1 MWWRYFLLLV
11 GLTSQAYASDLKLV
25 CYYTNWAVYRPGL
38 AKFTPENINPFLC
51 THLIYAFAGF
61 GKNYEL
67 KPLDS
72 YNDIEKGNYRKF
84 VGLKKYNPDLKTM
97 IAIGGWNEGSKR
109 FSKLVRESSTRENFI
124 HSVIR
129 YLRQNRF
136 DGLELD
142 WEYPGSRDGSNNGD
156 RKGYALLIKEL
167 REAFDQEG
175 DSRRKE
181 RLILSVAVP
190 AGKDY
195 IDNGYDVPEISK
207 CVDFMNVLSYDYHTA
222 YEAIV
227 DHHAHLYKPPNVG
240 RWDERNRL
248 NVNWTINYYLEL
260 GAPKHKLIVGIPTY
274 GRSFTL
280 LDPDDNEIN
289 APADGPG
296 EEGPSTR
303 EKGYL
308 AYHEICQNIL
318 EKDWQVR
325 RPYSDIFGPFC
336 FKGDQW
342 VGFDDEVIITKKANY
357 IREQGLGGAMV
368 WALTDDDFRGFCGKE
383 KSPLVTALRNALLT
397 ENEELPIKSVVQTVL
412 DEIKQ
417 QLSLDSRSYH
427 KNGRRLSSYNS
438 LGGSVRTTIEDP
450 EYLLQTPKP
459 PTTPD
464 PGGDFICTDEGF
476 FRNPRN
482 CKKYYWCLDSGPAE
496 LGIVPHTFTCPA
508 GLYFNPL
515 RDSCDYRQNV
525 HCEEKSGPKPT
536 TSRPSRPTRRPF
548 RFKRPRLNFRKTTTS
563 SSPTTT
569 EVPQTQAPT
578 THNLAELVRLLQSL
592 LKTEQTTEEIS
603 TVVLETL
610 APTSETLPG
619 YTTPQFSK
627 VQSVTK
633 IITSTTSP
641 TSTESSPTL
650 KVPRYRRPIRPSQYL
665 PATLSPGD
673 SSSPSPGQ
681 LTNQVPRRPQF
692 EAETNSEKLF
702 QYVEPN
708 RLQAP
713 SKSNK
718 TQKESHPF
726 LTYQDPDRP
735 QASFDPEER
744 REVDSLFSYKNLERP
759 KVQTSTEPPP
769 EVEPTASQF
778 THTLPDNPFFQYNT
792 PRRSNPTPTT
802 TPHENK
808 KAQVR
813 NQNRKR
819 GHRRFRTRFRA
830 RTRTRSREN
839 EDAVS
844 SRVSSVTLPK
854 DQELQDFKPVQRA
867 IRRRLQ
873 PLRTT
878 TTAPRGP
885 GVTVAESTNVQ
896 CMRQG
901 IHRNPKNCSQF
912 IVCAPVLE
920 EDLQSYFYDCPDGK
934 IFDETLGRCMNGN
947 TDTCDITV

>member
-1 MWWRYFLLLV
+1 MWWRYLLFLV
-11 GLTSQAYASDLKLV
+11 GLTSQACASDLKLV

-38 AKFTPENINPFLC
+38 AKFSPENINPFLC

-61 GKNYEL
+61 GKDYEL

-84 VGLKKYNPDLKTM
+84 VGLKKHNQDLKTM

-109 FSKLVRESSTRENFI
+109 FSRLVRESSTREKFI

-142 WEYPGSRDGSNNGD
+142 WEYPGSRDGSSNGD

-167 REAFDQEG
+167 REAFNQEG

-207 CVDFMNVLSYDYHTA
+207 YVDFMNVLSYDYHTA

-227 DHHAHLYKPPNVG
+227 DHHAPLYKPPDVG

-248 NVNWTINYYLEL
+248 NLNWTISYYLEL
-260 GAPKHKLIVGIPTY
+260 GAPRHKLIVGVPTY

-289 APADGPG
+289 AAADGPG
-296 EEGPSTR
+296 EEGSSSR

-308 AYHEICQNIL
+308 SYHEICQNIL
-318 EKDWQVR
+318 EKDWEVR
-325 RPYSDIFGPFC
+325 RPYSDIFGPYC
-336 FKGDQW
+336 FKDNQW

-368 WALTDDDFRGFCGKE
+368 WTLADDDFRGLCGE
-383 KSPLVTALRNALLT
+383 EQSPLVTTLRNALLT
-397 ENEELPIKSVVQTVL
+397 GNKEHPIKSVVQTIL
-412 DEIKQ
+412 DEVKQ
-417 QLSLDSRSYH
+417 QLSPDSESYR
-427 KNGRRLSSYNS
+427 KKYRRLSGYNRLRDS
-438 LGGSVRTTIEDP
+438 ARTNSENP
-450 EYLLQTPKP
+450 KYLLQTPKP

-508 GLYFNPL
+508 GLYFNPQ

-525 HCEEKSGPKPT
+525 HCEEESAPKPT
-536 TSRPSRPTRRPF
+536 TSRPSRTTRRPF
-548 RFKRPRLNFRKTTTS
+548 RFKRPRLSFRKTTTT
-563 SSPTTT
+563 TTT

-578 THNLAELVRLLQSL
+578 THNLADLVRLLQSL
-592 LKTEQTTEEIS
+592 LKTEQTTEEVTTLVS
-603 TVVLETL
+603 ETL
-610 APTSETLPG
+610 APTSRTLPD
-619 YTTPQFSK
+619 YITPQFSK
-627 VQSVTK
+627 VQSVTQS
-633 IITSTTSP
+633 ITSTSSP

-650 KVPRYRRPIRPSQYL
+650 NIPRYRRPIRPSQYL
-665 PATLSPGD
+665 PATLSPKD
-673 SSSPSPGQ
+673 FSSPSPGH

-692 EAETNSEKLF
+692 EAEPDSEKLF
-702 QYVEPN
+702 KYVEPN
-708 RLQAP
+708 RRQT
-713 SKSNK
+713 SSRSNK
-718 TQKESHPF
+718 TQEESNPF
-726 LTYQDPDRP
+726 SNYQDPDR
-735 QASFDPEER
+735 SSDPEER
-744 REVDSLFSYKNLERP
+744 KETDSLFIYKNPERT
-759 KVQTSTEPPP
+759 KVQTPTEPPL
-769 EVEPTASQF
+769 EVEPATQF
-778 THTLPDNPFFQYNT
+778 THTLPNNPIQYNT
-792 PRRSNPTPTT
+792 PIRSSPTPTT
-802 TPHENK
+802 TPHKENK
-808 KAQVR
+808 KVQLL
-813 NQNRKR
+813 NRKR
-819 GHRRFRTRFRA
+819 GHQRFRPRFRI

-867 IRRRLQ
+867 IRRRLR

-878 TTAPRGP
+878 TTPAPRGP
-885 GVTVAESTNVQ
+885 GVTVAESMNVQ

-912 IVCAPVLE
+912 IMCAPVFE
-920 EDLQSYFYDCPDGK
+920 EGFRSYFYDCPDGK
-934 IFDETLGRCMNGN
+934 IFDETLGRCTTGN
-947 TDTCDITV
+947 PDTCEITV